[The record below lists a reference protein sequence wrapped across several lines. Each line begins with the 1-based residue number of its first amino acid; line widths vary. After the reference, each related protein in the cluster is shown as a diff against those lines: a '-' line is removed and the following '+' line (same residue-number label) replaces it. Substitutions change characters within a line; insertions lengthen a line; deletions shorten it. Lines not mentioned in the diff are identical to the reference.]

1 MAINLQS
8 LRKTS
13 VIRPPRMVVYGTHGV
28 GKSSFAAQADKP
40 VFIQTEE
47 GLDALTV
54 TRFPL
59 ATSYGHVMEALE
71 CLCKDKHDYATVVID
86 SADWLEKLI
95 FKQVAANHKV
105 NSIDEIGFG
114 KGFGFA
120 VDLWHLIVEKLDEL
134 RNVKNMG
141 VILLAHTQVKTFHDP
156 LNDSY
161 DRYTLDLHKGGASLL
176 SEWCDLL
183 MFCNYR
189 VSTVKSDIG
198 FNQKK
203 TRAVG
208 AGERVLHTQERPGWV
223 AKSRWPLPDTM
234 PLDYEAFSTALA
246 TAMEPQGE

>member
-8 LRKTS
+8 LRTTS
-13 VIRPPRMVVYGTHGV
+13 AGKPARMVVYGSHGV

-59 ATSYGHVMEALE
+59 ATSYGEVMEALE
-71 CLCKDKHDYATVVID
+71 CLCVDKHDYATVVID

-95 FKQVAANHKV
+95 FKQVAANNKV

-120 VDLWHLIVEKLDEL
+120 VDLWHYILEKLEEL
-134 RNVKNMG
+134 RNAKNMG
-141 VILLAHTQVKTFHDP
+141 VILLAHSQVKRFDDP
-156 LNDSY
+156 LTDSY
-161 DRYTLDLHKGGASLL
+161 DRYILDLHKGGASLI

-183 MFCNYR
+183 MFANYR
-189 VSTVKSDIG
+189 VNTVKSDVG

>member
-1 MAINLQS
+1 MAINRQS
-8 LRKTS
+8 LRTTS
-13 VIRPPRMVVYGTHGV
+13 AGKPARMVVYGSHGV

-59 ATSYGHVMEALE
+59 ATSYGEVMEALE
-71 CLCKDKHDYATVVID
+71 CLCVDKHDYATVVID

-95 FKQVAANHKV
+95 FKQVAANNKV

-120 VDLWHLIVEKLDEL
+120 VDLWHYILEKLEEL

-141 VILLAHTQVKTFHDP
+141 VILLAHSQVKTFHDP

-161 DRYTLDLHKGGASLL
+161 DRYILDLHKGGASLI

-183 MFCNYR
+183 MFANYR
-189 VSTVKSDIG
+189 VNTVKSDVG

-223 AKSRWPLPDTM
+223 AKSRWALPESM
-234 PLDYEAFSTALA
+234 KLDYETFANELKKAK
-246 TAMEPQGE
+246 G